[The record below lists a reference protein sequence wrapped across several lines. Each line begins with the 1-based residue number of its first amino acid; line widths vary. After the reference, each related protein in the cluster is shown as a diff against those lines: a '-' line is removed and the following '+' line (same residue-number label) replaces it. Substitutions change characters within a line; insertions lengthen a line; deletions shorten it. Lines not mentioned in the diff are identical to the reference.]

1 MVCGITANDPDK
13 VRNNKFLKKIM
24 NYVKD
29 KFVDEELLQDEDPF
43 SFV

>member
-1 MVCGITANDPDK
+1 MVCGITANDPGK

-29 KFVDEELLQDEDPF
+29 KFVDEELL
-43 SFV
+43 